1 MLKFVFLLQRDRE
14 RPVYGLKESQL
25 AKVYVRVL
33 DLDPKSEAAQ
43 KLIHWKIPRPG
54 SVGTILLHGET
65 RVGTYNAQ
73 EATGDFPQICY
84 EAIKARQVPPKAED
98 EWTVD
103 AVNQLLDRL
112 AVTRG
117 NKM

>member
-1 MLKFVFLLQRDRE
+1 MLKFIFLSQRDRE

-54 SVGTILLHGET
+54 SVSTILLY
-65 RVGTYNAQ
+65 RQILVGAYTA
-73 EATGDFPQICY
+73 
-84 EAIKARQVPPKAED
+84 
-98 EWTVD
+98 
-103 AVNQLLDRL
+103 
-112 AVTRG
+112 
-117 NKM
+117 